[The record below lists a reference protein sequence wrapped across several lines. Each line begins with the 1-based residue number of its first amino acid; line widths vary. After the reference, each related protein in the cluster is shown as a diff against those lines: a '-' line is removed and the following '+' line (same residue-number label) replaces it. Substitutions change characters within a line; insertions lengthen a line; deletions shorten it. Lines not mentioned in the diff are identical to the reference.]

1 MPVPERGSP
10 SRIWREAMA
19 EWRRADRGACLE
31 QTRPGPTHGPS
42 LGSASGAAIS
52 SGSEGAGEKDRRSA
66 AAVLETTSGS
76 PFARAGAR
84 GLGTRQCSIPPKP
97 KRNRAMRAFIF
108 YAVPLAL
115 VTGLAY
121 SALKLR
127 GDVAERRYGLA
138 SLGLV
143 SLLGSLGLLI
153 LLALML
159 GSEPY

>member
-1 MPVPERGSP
+1 
-10 SRIWREAMA
+10 
-19 EWRRADRGACLE
+19 
-31 QTRPGPTHGPS
+31 
-42 LGSASGAAIS
+42 
-52 SGSEGAGEKDRRSA
+52 
-66 AAVLETTSGS
+66 
-76 PFARAGAR
+76 
-84 GLGTRQCSIPPKP
+84 
-97 KRNRAMRAFIF
+97 MRAFIF